1 MSQKQSLNLPYV
13 IGATVL
19 GGAIGFAV
27 SRFVTPAPV
36 KDTTTSDRLRQSEQK
51 VKQLEDEVKNLTSQ
65 LQSKQEQL
73 IQAEEGNKTT
83 SNELEESRK
92 ELETAKSEHENNE
105 RISKQKDK
113 EITTLRKKIKQLEI
127 DLDSANMMKSVVE
140 VKQEEPF
147 SPQEGDAAPQKKKRT
162 TKKKRTASVI
172 EGETVEQVN
181 AEQPEEEVVA
191 DTKPKSRGRGRGG
204 KRASTRQ
211 EQSINNLKDSGYL
224 KETNE

>member
-73 IQAEEGNKTT
+73 TRAEEGNKTT
-83 SNELEESRK
+83 SAELEESRK
-92 ELETAKSEHENNE
+92 EIETAKSEHENNE

-181 AEQPEEEVVA
+181 TEQPEEEVVA

-211 EQSINNLKDSGYL
+211 EQTINNLKDSGYL